1 MFIPLVD
8 ILRCVKPHEETWL
21 VASIERAENR
31 FIIEG
36 ILGCPICLAE
46 YAIRDGVVFV
56 TDDKRERSEIAPSE
70 TDAVRLAAA
79 LDLTEPRM
87 TAVLYGK
94 WGAHAHILRG
104 IAPAQLILIN
114 PPLGVASGDGV
125 SIIVTEAIP
134 LAQRSIDAVAFD
146 ASLSRAMRDT
156 TLTALQ
162 RSLRQNGR
170 MLADVSLAVPEGLT
184 ELARDDDVWVAQL
197 DAAPSMSSPV
207 PLQRRGR

>member
-1 MFIPLVD
+1 M
-8 ILRCVKPHEETWL
+8 KPHEETWL

-46 YAIRDGVVFV
+46 YAIRDGVVFFS
-56 TDDKRERSEIAPSE
+56 DDKRERSEIAPSE

-94 WGAHAHILRG
+94 WGVHAHILRG

-170 MLADVSLAVPEGLT
+170 ILADVSLAVPEGLT